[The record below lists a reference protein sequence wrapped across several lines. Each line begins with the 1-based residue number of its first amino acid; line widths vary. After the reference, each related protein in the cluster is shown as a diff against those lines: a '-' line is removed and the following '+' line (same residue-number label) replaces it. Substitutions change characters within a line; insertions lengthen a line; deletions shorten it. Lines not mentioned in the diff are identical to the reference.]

1 MMYVFLIPM
10 AAYFAMMFT
19 VAFAVNVG
27 YDIRSIETE
36 TLFVVYIQVYIFVLM
51 FRKLKG
57 AIYGSKDQT
66 N

>member
-10 AAYFAMMFT
+10 AAYFAMLFT

-27 YDIRSIETE
+27 YDIRYIETE

-57 AIYGSKDQT
+57 AIYGS
-66 N
+66 

>member
-19 VAFAVNVG
+19 IAIAVNVG

-57 AIYGSKDQT
+57 VIYGSKDQT